1 MPVAIPRGAGDEAGM
16 NAHSPPPGRYPSLL
30 TLVSITGTG
39 ALSMNIFLPSL
50 PCMARDFDVD
60 YAVMQLSVSG
70 FLAVSA
76 VIQLLCGP
84 ISDRFGRR
92 PVVLGSFA
100 IFLLATIG
108 TLIAPT
114 AGWFLFF
121 RMMQAVITT
130 GFVLSRAVVRDMVPA
145 ESAASMIG
153 YVTMGMSLVPMI
165 APTIGG
171 VLDEGFGWRASFVTM
186 LILGSG
192 VFLLCWVNLTETAR
206 GGGVPMRQQ
215 IATYP
220 VLARSHRFWGYALAA
235 TLSAGAFYAYL
246 GGAPFVGQ
254 AVLHLSPAQVGYWF
268 AAPSIGYALGNFISA
283 RWSMRVGMNRM
294 ILTGAVICTL
304 PLALALLVDLL
315 GGQSAL
321 VFFGSV
327 AFMGLGNGMLLP
339 NANAGMMS
347 VRPELAGTASGLGGA
362 MSVAGGA
369 GLAAL
374 AAAFLHDD
382 AGAAP
387 LLAIMV
393 AVSAGSVL
401 STLWVIARE
410 RQVLGR

>member
-1 MPVAIPRGAGDEAGM
+1 MTASVR
-16 NAHSPPPGRYPSLL
+16 RPSLL

-50 PCMARDFDVD
+50 PGMARHFDVP
-60 YAVMQLSVSG
+60 YATMQLSVSG

-76 VIQLLCGP
+76 VLQLLCGP
-84 ISDRFGRR
+84 VSDRFGRR
-92 PVVLGSFA
+92 PVVLGSLS
-100 IFLLATIG
+100 IFLLATLG
-108 TLIAPT
+108 TLLAPS
-114 AGWFLFF
+114 AGLFLFF
-121 RMMQAVITT
+121 RMVQAVITCC
-130 GFVLSRAVVRDMVPA
+130 FVLSRAVVRDIFPA
-145 ESAASMIG
+145 ERAASMIG
-153 YVTMGMSLVPMI
+153 LVTMAMSLVPMI

-186 LILGSG
+186 GIAGIA
-192 VFLLCWVNLTETAR
+192 VWLLCWFNLTETAR
-206 GGGVPMRQQ
+206 GGGIPLRQQ

-235 TLSAGAFYAYL
+235 MLSAGGFYAFL

-254 AVLHLSPAQVGYWF
+254 RVLQMTPAQVGYWF
-268 AAPSIGYALGNFISA
+268 AAPSIGYALGNFISV
-283 RWSMRVGMNRM
+283 RWSTRLGMNRM
-294 ILTGAVICTL
+294 ILIGAVTCTV
-304 PLALALLVDLL
+304 PLAIALVIDQM

-327 AFMGLGNGMLLP
+327 AFMGLGNGILLP

-347 VRPELAGTASGLGGA
+347 VRPELAGTASGLGGS

-374 AAAFLHDD
+374 AGAFLHDD

-387 LLAIMV
+387 LLIIMV
-393 AVSAGSVL
+393 AVAAGSIVAI
-401 STLWVIARE
+401 LWVMARE
-410 RQVLGR
+410 RKVLGLN

>member
-1 MPVAIPRGAGDEAGM
+1 MTQHPSASR
-16 NAHSPPPGRYPSLL
+16 RPSLI

-50 PCMARDFDVD
+50 PGMARDFGVD
-60 YAVMQLSVSG
+60 YSVMQLSVSG

-76 VIQLLCGP
+76 VVQLLCGP

-92 PVVLGSFA
+92 PVVLASFA
-100 IFLLATIG
+100 IFLAATIG
-108 TLIAPT
+108 TLLAPS

-121 RMMQAVITT
+121 RMIQAVVTT

-145 ESAASMIG
+145 EQAASMIG
-153 YVTMGMSLVPMI
+153 YVTMGMSMVPMI

-171 VLDEGFGWRASFVTM
+171 VLDEGFGWRASFVGM
-186 LILGSG
+186 AVLGA
-192 VFLLCWVNLTETAR
+192 VVLVTCWLNLHETAR
-206 GGGVPMRQQ
+206 GGGVPLREQV
-215 IATYP
+215 ATYP
-220 VLARSHRFWGYALAA
+220 LLARSQRFWGYALAA
-235 TLSAGAFYAYL
+235 TLSAGGFYAFL

-254 AVLHLSPAQVGYWF
+254 VVLRLSPAEVGYWF
-268 AAPSIGYALGNFISA
+268 AAPSLGYALGNFISA
-283 RWSMRVGMNRM
+283 RWSTRFGMNRM
-294 ILTGAVICTL
+294 ILAGAVICAV
-304 PLALALLVDLL
+304 PLAVALLVDLL
-315 GGQSAL
+315 GGRSPL
-321 VFFGSV
+321 VFFGGV

-369 GLAAL
+369 GLASL

-393 AVSAGSVL
+393 LVSFGAML
-401 STLWVIARE
+401 SALWVMARE
-410 RQVLGR
+410 RRVAGL